1 MKKITKAI
9 LKTYTANTATL
20 AFFDGIFISAAINIL
35 TGINSYVGSIK
46 WVALVASIM
55 MTIGSIIL
63 LLWQN
68 TASRLQEHYKFWKD
82 EVTIRNNTLDKK
94 APNQCD
100 WISFIIKCDECKKNN
115 NSQSFDFPRYSIS
128 YLVFITVCCYVS
140 LLVSI
145 GLMIW
150 TFI

>member
-1 MKKITKAI
+1 MKKITKTI

-35 TGINSYVGSIK
+35 TGINSYVGNIK
-46 WVALVASIM
+46 WVALAASIM

-68 TASRLQEHYKFWKD
+68 TASKLQEHYKFWKE

-94 APNQCD
+94 MPNPYD
-100 WISFIIKCDECKKNN
+100 WISFIKRCDECNKDNN
-115 NSQSFDFPRYSIS
+115 IQSFDFPQYSIS
-128 YLVFITVCCYVS
+128 YLVSISVCCCIS

>member
-1 MKKITKAI
+1 MKKVTKII

-35 TGINSYVGSIK
+35 TGINSYVGNIK
-46 WVALVASIM
+46 WVALAASIM

-68 TASRLQEHYKFWKD
+68 TASKLQEHYKFWKE
-82 EVTIRNNTLDKK
+82 EVIIRNNTLDKK
-94 APNQCD
+94 TPNPYD
-100 WISFIIKCDECKKNN
+100 WISFIERCDECNKKNN
-115 NSQSFDFPRYSIS
+115 IQSFDFPQYSIS
-128 YLVFITVCCYVS
+128 YLVSISVCCYIS

-150 TFI
+150 AFI